1 MHMASYSL
9 SMDKQNYII
18 HPQKFALWLFILSVI
33 MIFGGLTS
41 AYIVSRGAVPADQ
54 LILFDLPSILW
65 YNLGVMLVSSVTM
78 QISVWLVKRE
88 ESNKALISLGMT
100 FVLGCIFLVGQWDA
114 FQELTTSGLP
124 FVDQNRM
131 DDSISY
137 FYVVTGLH
145 GLHIVSA
152 LIAVLIVLLQTALQ
166 QFRDPAR
173 RSLVFDMAAI
183 FWHFLGLLWV
193 YLFIFLKYTQN

>member
-1 MHMASYSL
+1 MASYSV
-9 SMDKQNYII
+9 SMDKQNYIV
-18 HPQKFALWLFILSVI
+18 HPQKFALWLFILTVI

-78 QISVWLVKRE
+78 QFSVWATKRE
-88 ESNKALISLGMT
+88 ELNKAMIGLGMT

-114 FQELTTSGLP
+114 FTELTASGLP
-124 FVDQNRM
+124 FVDQSRM

-145 GLHIVSA
+145 GVHIISA
-152 LIAVLIVLLQTALQ
+152 LIAVLIVLMQTVFQ
-166 QFRDPAR
+166 QFRDTAR
-173 RSLVFDMAAI
+173 RRLVFEMAAI
-183 FWHFLGLLWV
+183 FWHFLGLLWI